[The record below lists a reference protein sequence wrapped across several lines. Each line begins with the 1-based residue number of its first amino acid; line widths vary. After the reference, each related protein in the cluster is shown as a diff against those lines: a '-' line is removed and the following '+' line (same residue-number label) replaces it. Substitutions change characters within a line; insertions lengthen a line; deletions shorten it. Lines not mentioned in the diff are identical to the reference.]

1 MQRHTY
7 KRADPPAK
15 SSRVGGGGCRC
26 PYSRFG
32 PHAGFAPARTAQHF
46 EAPNDN
52 VEFMTLRSWTFLQ
65 ASLVSLSIVVTLG
78 ACSAQDQADSATSD
92 PERIASLEA
101 IASEQA
107 AVAEENERKRESA
120 EAEASASA
128 AAAAAEAQGPDTFQ
142 IGETVDLPSAT
153 IVVETIERRDEI
165 AASYEAPFTPNPGE
179 RLWFVRMRWIN
190 DLPEAVGKE
199 CHGPYSM
206 DLRAFDIDGR
216 EMLMVDQPGYI
227 EGQECSTGLMQG
239 QEGVWMSAFRS
250 LDAEFG
256 WLAFED
262 YNGGVAAVVADP
274 NVKLSFTN

>member
-1 MQRHTY
+1 MTDAPTVKGPSTQ
-7 KRADPPAK
+7 A
-15 SSRVGGGGCRC
+15 SR
-26 PYSRFG
+26 P
-32 PHAGFAPARTAQHF
+32 T
-46 EAPNDN
+46 NDI
-52 VEFMTLRSWTFLQ
+52 VEFMTMKSRSFLQ
-65 ASLVSLSIVVTLG
+65 ASLFSFSIVVSLG
-78 ACSAQDQADSATSD
+78 ACSAQDEVNSAAPD

-101 IASEQA
+101 LASEQA
-107 AVAEENERKRESA
+107 AIAEENQREQASA
-120 EAEASASA
+120 AAEASASA
-128 AAAAAEAQGPDTFQ
+128 EAEGPDTFQ
-142 IGETVDLPSAT
+142 IGDTVDLPSAT

-262 YNGGVAAVVADP
+262 YNGGMAAVVADP
-274 NVKLSFTN
+274 NIELSFTN